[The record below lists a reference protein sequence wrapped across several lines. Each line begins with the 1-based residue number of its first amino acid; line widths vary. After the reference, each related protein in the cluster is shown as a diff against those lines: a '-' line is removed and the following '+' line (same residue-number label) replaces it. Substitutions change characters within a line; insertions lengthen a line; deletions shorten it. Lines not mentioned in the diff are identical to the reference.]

1 MADVGNAGGVDDI
14 ACLLVRTTKTGL
26 VPDEDTGSVMI
37 SMNAKPGTSMAEN
50 RRIMQEVNRNI
61 NRISGI
67 DYNANI
73 VGYSF
78 SGAGS
83 SMGMS
88 FLSLKHWDERK
99 EKDNRQGKS

>member
-1 MADVGNAGGVDDI
+1 
-14 ACLLVRTTKTGL
+14 
-26 VPDEDTGSVMI
+26 
-37 SMNAKPGTSMAEN
+37 MNAKPGTSMAEN

-73 VGYSF
+73 DGIPSVAQVHLWECHF
-78 SGAGS
+78 
-83 SMGMS
+83 
-88 FLSLKHWDERK
+88 FLLNTGTRER